1 MLFGYARISTVG
13 QNLESQVDVLLSY
26 GVEKKNIFTDIDSG
40 AKTDRKELEKLLMVL
55 RTGDEV
61 VFYDLT
67 RLGRDLRHLITIVDG
82 FHLKGVNFKD
92 LTNPF
97 IDTKSTRTAE
107 GELIFH
113 VFAALGQFYRKS
125 SNEKVKRGIEYARK
139 EGRVGGR
146 PVGLTDRLIKKAP
159 VVKKLYLSTDLSIKE
174 LSKTLQIAPGS
185 VYRCLDYLDVPL
197 KKRKTRGLKKAS

>member
-26 GVEKKNIFTDIDSG
+26 GVEKKNIFADIDSG
-40 AKTDRKELEKLLMVL
+40 AKNDRKELEKLLMIL
-55 RTGDEV
+55 RTGDEI

-67 RLGRDLRHLITIVDG
+67 RLGRDLRHLITLVDG

-125 SNEKVKRGIEYARK
+125 SNEKVKRGIEYAKK
-139 EGRVGGR
+139 EGRLGGR
-146 PVGLTDRLIKKAP
+146 PKGLSKELQEKAP
-159 VVKKLYLSTDLSIKE
+159 RVAKLYTQTDMSIRE
-174 LSKTLQIAPGS
+174 IRETLQIAQNS
-185 VYRCLDYLDVPL
+185 VYKCLAHEGI
-197 KKRKTRGLKKAS
+197 KIRKIKNRSKKKAA